1 MDWEEGERWRKGA
14 EKDMPEDESEDK
26 EGPRANFSH
35 TPIFL
40 FSLSPG
46 VGRKGPEDV
55 CSVWELWAS
64 SVVRTAGANL
74 LPTEDICM
82 HRGHRTSD

>member
-35 TPIFL
+35 TPH
-40 FSLSPG
+40 FSLLPLPWC
-46 VGRKGPEDV
+46 RAE
-55 CSVWELWAS
+55 
-64 SVVRTAGANL
+64 RAGG
-74 LPTEDICM
+74 CV
-82 HRGHRTSD
+82 